1 MANGDSLETARL
13 LKEALKIVD
22 ELATSD
28 LIHVDEPFTDDDFDY
43 QKLQKLIQKA
53 KDLKKNKLW
62 KLS

>member
-1 MANGDSLETARL
+1 MANGDSLETATL

-22 ELATSD
+22 ELAMSD

-43 QKLQKLIQKA
+43 LKLQKLIQKA